1 MRPKM
6 KEQNVYCGIVYSWK
20 TENIHGVLIKTD
32 HIRIWDHTQT
42 RKATKSCLIG
52 CVPWWKMSSVSPLE
66 VVLSIVSSISI
77 IWELVRN
84 ANSEVSYQF
93 FLIRNWRKKAPLKLC
108 CSVFINILFMFSV
121 ICCYKKKRW

>member
-6 KEQNVYCGIVYSWK
+6 KEQNVYSGILYSWK

-32 HIRIWDHTQT
+32 HIHIRDHTQT

-52 CVPWWKMSSVSPLE
+52 RVPWWKMFSVSPLE

-93 FLIRNWRKKAPLKLC
+93 FLIRNWRRKVPLKLC
-108 CSVFINILFMFSV
+108 CSVFINIRFMFSV
-121 ICCYKKKRW
+121 ICCYKKKQW